1 MDRLP
6 KLPETPAVVPEPVP
20 VPKEEIFVTKD
31 TAPAVDATAL
41 PTPESEPKPEKKK
54 RQMTSKQLEHLQ
66 RMREKAS
73 ATRQAKLAEKMP
85 NQTVP
90 PTAPVATPTQVPF
103 DIQNQTPPPSPPH
116 HAQPLPRPSAP
127 VPAPQPQYIYH
138 MQQPDMNN
146 YVRREDMEKIVANA
160 LDTQHKKI
168 MAEAQRIRQEAQAK
182 KEAEDKE
189 AKQKAV
195 MNSLIRPNVKKN
207 KFY

>member
-1 MDRLP
+1 
-6 KLPETPAVVPEPVP
+6 
-20 VPKEEIFVTKD
+20 
-31 TAPAVDATAL
+31 
-41 PTPESEPKPEKKK
+41 
-54 RQMTSKQLEHLQ
+54 
-66 RMREKAS
+66 
-73 ATRQAKLAEKMP
+73 
-85 NQTVP
+85 
-90 PTAPVATPTQVPF
+90 
-103 DIQNQTPPPSPPH
+103 
-116 HAQPLPRPSAP
+116 
-127 VPAPQPQYIYH
+127 